1 MYRKVLIAFDGT
13 EDSHVALN
21 QGAELAALC
30 GAEVVLVA
38 VIDTG
43 IDVAA
48 AEAYASG
55 TADQE
60 EIDDSRSILEQEM
73 SRLTE
78 RGLTCTTIIA
88 HGHPPDQIMD
98 KARELSADLVVI
110 GHRTHGLWSR
120 LANDSVGVHLVKNPP
135 CSILVIPPHG

>member
-1 MYRKVLIAFDGT
+1 MYRKVLIAFDGS
-13 EDSHVALN
+13 EDSRVALN
-21 QGAELAALC
+21 EGADFAALC

-43 IDVAA
+43 IEVAA

-60 EIDDSRSILEQEM
+60 ELDDSRSILEQEM
-73 SRLTE
+73 SRLAE
-78 RGLTCTTIIA
+78 RGLKGATIVA
-88 HGHPPDQIMD
+88 YGHPPDQIME
-98 KARELSADLVVI
+98 KAGEVGADLVVI

-135 CSILVIPPHG
+135 CSILVIPPKG

>member
-1 MYRKVLIAFDGT
+1 MYRKVLIAFDGSD
-13 EDSHVALN
+13 DSRVALN
-21 QGAELAALC
+21 EGADLAALC

-60 EIDDSRSILEQEM
+60 ELDESRSILEQEM
-73 SRLTE
+73 PGLAE
-78 RGLTCTTIIA
+78 RGLKGTAIVA
-88 HGHPPDQIMD
+88 HGHPPEQIMQ
-98 KARELSADLVVI
+98 KAREVGADLVVI